1 MNIIPGRAGKQR
13 VADPHAAD
21 HNGKTRHLGGIL
33 IRLSSTSRRS
43 LLAAFAASAL
53 PWRVDLARGEA
64 LLGDDGLYHEP
75 WFLQSFLDLREDLE
89 TARATG
95 KRLAV
100 MWELRGCPYCRET
113 HLVNFADDQVTS
125 YIRANFEVLQLN
137 LVGSR
142 EVTDFDGQIASE
154 KDLAQKYGIR
164 FTPTFQFFADST
176 DGIAAKAPAA
186 REVARAPGYL
196 KPQHFLAMFRF
207 VRDKAYETGS
217 FRDFLAKTTG

>member
-1 MNIIPGRAGKQR
+1 MVRS
-13 VADPHAAD
+13 
-21 HNGKTRHLGGIL
+21 LL
-33 IRLSSTSRRS
+33 TSRRS
-43 LLAAFAASAL
+43 LLAALAASLA
-53 PWRVDLARGEA
+53 PWRTEIARGDA

-89 TARATG
+89 TARAAG
-95 KRLAV
+95 KRLVV

-113 HLVNFADDQVTS
+113 HLVNFADDRIAN

-142 EVTDFDGQIASE
+142 EVTDFDGQVAPE

-164 FTPTFQFFADST
+164 FTPTFQFFPDSM
-176 DGIAAKAPAA
+176 DGVAGKAPAA

-207 VRDKAYETGS
+207 VRDKHYETGS

>member
-1 MNIIPGRAGKQR
+1 MSGS
-13 VADPHAAD
+13 
-21 HNGKTRHLGGIL
+21 TL
-33 IRLSSTSRRS
+33 ISRRTAVAA
-43 LLAAFAASAL
+43 LAAAAL
-53 PWRVDLARGEA
+53 PWRVELARA
-64 LLGDDGLYHEP
+64 DAQLGDDGLYHEP
-75 WFLQSFLDLREDLE
+75 WFLQSFLDLKEDVE
-89 TARATG
+89 TARSAG

-113 HLVNFADDQVTS
+113 HLVNFADEAITGF
-125 YIRANFEVLQLN
+125 IRANFEVLQLN

-142 EVTDFDGQIASE
+142 MVTDFDGEAMME

-164 FTPTFQFFADST
+164 FTPTFQFFPESAEA
-176 DGIAAKAPAA
+176 IAGKSPAA

-217 FRDFLAKTTG
+217 FRDFLARTSG

>member
-1 MNIIPGRAGKQR
+1 MVRS
-13 VADPHAAD
+13 
-21 HNGKTRHLGGIL
+21 LL
-33 IRLSSTSRRS
+33 TSRRS
-43 LLAAFAASAL
+43 LLAALAASLA
-53 PWRVDLARGEA
+53 PWRTEIARGDA

-89 TARATG
+89 TARAAG
-95 KRLAV
+95 KRLVV

-113 HLVNFADDQVTS
+113 HLVNFADDRIAN

-142 EVTDFDGQIASE
+142 EVTDFDGQVASE

-164 FTPTFQFFADST
+164 FTPTFQFFPDSM
-176 DGIAAKAPAA
+176 DGVAGKAPAA

-207 VRDKAYETGS
+207 VRDKHYETGS